1 MTNFMQMLGQ
11 VKEMQAKIQEMQ
23 QKVAHLQATGES
35 GAGLVK
41 ATVNGNKKL
50 LRLEIDPSII
60 QIEEQAMLQDL
71 IVAAVNMAIQGIENK
86 TKEMVQS
93 NTAGMLGNLPL
104 DLLL

>member
-11 VKEMQAKIQEMQ
+11 VKEMQAKIQEIQ
-23 QKVAHLQATGES
+23 QKAAHLQATGES

-71 IVAAVNMAIQGIENK
+71 IVAAVNMAIQSIENK
-86 TKEMVQS
+86 TKDMVQS
-93 NTAGMLGNLPL
+93 HTAGMLGNLPL
-104 DLLL
+104 DLVL

>member
-1 MTNFMQMLGQ
+1 MTNFMQMFGQ
-11 VKEMQAKIQEMQ
+11 VKEMQAKIQEVQ

-41 ATVNGNKKL
+41 ATVNGNKKIL
-50 LRLEIDPSII
+50 KIEIDPSII
-60 QIEEQAMLQDL
+60 QAEEQAMLQDL
-71 IVAAVNMAIQGIENK
+71 IVAAVNMAIQSVENK

-93 NTAGMLGNLPL
+93 HTAGMLGNLPL

>member
-11 VKEMQAKIQEMQ
+11 VKEMQAKIQEVQ
-23 QKVAHLQATGES
+23 QKVVHLQATGES

-60 QIEEQAMLQDL
+60 QTEEQAMLQDL
-71 IVAAVNMAIQGIENK
+71 IVAAVNMAIQSIENK

-93 NTAGMLGNLPL
+93 HTSGMLGNLPL